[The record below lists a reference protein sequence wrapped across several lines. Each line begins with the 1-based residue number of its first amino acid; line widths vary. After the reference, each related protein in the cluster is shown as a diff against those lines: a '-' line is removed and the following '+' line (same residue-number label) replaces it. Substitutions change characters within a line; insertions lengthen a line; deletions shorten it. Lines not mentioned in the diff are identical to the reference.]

1 VHYYKYWQA
10 LLLVA
15 IFEKQND
22 RRNTIV
28 WAIYIEVRWRI
39 WLPEQ
44 RKESN
49 AVLQLIH
56 LQVMNN
62 ALFFL
67 QTPHN
72 KAEDSDRFLRRTF
85 LCLGSLS

>member
-62 ALFFL
+62 ALFFCK
-67 QTPHN
+67 PP
-72 KAEDSDRFLRRTF
+72 
-85 LCLGSLS
+85 